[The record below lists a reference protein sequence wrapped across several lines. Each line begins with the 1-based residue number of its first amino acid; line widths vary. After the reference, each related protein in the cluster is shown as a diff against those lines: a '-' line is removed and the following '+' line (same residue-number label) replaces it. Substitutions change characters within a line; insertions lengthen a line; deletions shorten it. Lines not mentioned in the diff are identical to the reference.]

1 MQISLDGMRVLVTG
15 GGAGIG
21 WKIAEAFLASGA
33 RVHIC
38 DLSKEN
44 LAAFSAAFPQ
54 AGATLT
60 DVADHHAVDKLFD
73 EVKARL
79 GGLDVLVNNAGLSGP
94 IGPVEEID
102 PAAWQ
107 SVYAANI
114 HGTFYCTRRA
124 IPLMRQAGGGSIIN
138 ISSAAGHLPY
148 GWRSPYSSSKW
159 AVVGFTKTVAV
170 EVGVDKIRVNA
181 LMPGVVAGERRDR
194 NARIRAQQAGKTVEE
209 MEAVR
214 LGRVAM
220 AKAVEPEEIADLAVF
235 LASDHARSITG
246 QTIGVDG
253 YVLALT
259 GPENRPP
266 R

>member
-1 MQISLDGMRVLVTG
+1 MQISLNGTRVLVTG

-21 WKIAEAFLASGA
+21 WKTAEAFMASGA

-38 DLSKEN
+38 DLSKDN
-44 LAAFSAAFPQ
+44 LAKFSAAFPQ

-60 DVADHHAVDKLFD
+60 DVADHQAVDRLFD
-73 EVKARL
+73 EIKAKM

-94 IGPVEEID
+94 IGPVENVD
-102 PAAWQ
+102 PVAWQ
-107 SVYAANI
+107 SVFAANI
-114 HGTFYCTRRA
+114 NGTFYCTRRA
-124 IPLMRQAGGGSIIN
+124 IPMMREAGGGSIIN

-170 EVGVDKIRVNA
+170 EVGIDKIRVNA

-194 NARIRAQQAGKTVEE
+194 NARIRAEQAGKSVEE

-220 AKAVEPEEIADLAVF
+220 EKAVDEEEIADLAVF
-235 LASDHARSITG
+235 LASNQARSITG
-246 QTIGVDG
+246 QTIGIDG
-253 YVLALT
+253 YVLSLT

>member
-1 MQISLDGMRVLVTG
+1 MHIDLKGTRALVTG

-21 WKIAEAFLASGA
+21 WKIAEAMMASGA
-33 RVHIC
+33 QVYIC
-38 DLSKEN
+38 DLSAEN
-44 LAAFSAAFPQ
+44 LAAFSKAFPQ

-60 DVADHHAVDKLFD
+60 DVADHQAVDKLFA
-73 EVKARL
+73 EIKSRM
-79 GGLDVLVNNAGLSGP
+79 GGLDVLVNKAGLSGP
-94 IGPVEEID
+94 IGPVETME

-107 SVYAANI
+107 AVFAANI

-124 IPLMRQAGGGSIIN
+124 IPMMREAGGGSIIN

-170 EVGVDKIRVNA
+170 EVGVDNIRVNA
-181 LMPGVVAGERRDR
+181 LMPGVVAGERRNR
-194 NARIRAQQAGKTVEE
+194 NARIRAEQAGKTVEE

-214 LGRVAM
+214 LSRVAM
-220 AKAVEPEEIADLAVF
+220 EKAVEPDEIADLAVF
-235 LASDHARSITG
+235 LASNQARSFTG
-246 QTIGVDG
+246 QTIGIDG